1 MQSINWGCHKIVRHC
16 DPISLLITHLA
27 STLSLD
33 VKVMNKSFIIALTKM
48 FKIKRQF
55 ALFLDQFSI
64 DPEGISCSLTRKR
77 TDWLRLRDDSAALPS
92 ASDVALST
100 MEVTGKGVFL
110 TGGAQGVGRAIVQS
124 LLAKGARVRDHCVC
138 VCVCVCVCASVCVC
152 VCVCVAVFISCVC
165 MCVRQC
171 VCVCVCV

>member
-1 MQSINWGCHKIVRHC
+1 
-16 DPISLLITHLA
+16 
-27 STLSLD
+27 
-33 VKVMNKSFIIALTKM
+33 M

-77 TDWLRLRDDSAALPS
+77 TDWLRLRGDSAALPS

-138 VCVCVCVCASVCVC
+138 VCVCVCMCVRQCVCLCVRVCRCVYIVCVYVCAPVRVCVCVCVSDCVYTVCVC
-152 VCVCVAVFISCVC
+152 VCVCV
-165 MCVRQC
+165 
-171 VCVCVCV
+171 